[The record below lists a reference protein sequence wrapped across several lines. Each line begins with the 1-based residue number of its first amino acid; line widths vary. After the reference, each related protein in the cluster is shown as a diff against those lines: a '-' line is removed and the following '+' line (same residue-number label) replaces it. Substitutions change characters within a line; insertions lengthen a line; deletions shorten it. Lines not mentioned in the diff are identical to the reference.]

1 MKKKELVKD
10 EDQPKAIV
18 FDMDGTLVSSLPVIY
33 HCENE
38 ISRKYLNASLTLED
52 VISKFGPPAHTIIRD
67 MTRDLSDEVQSRA
80 VADYYECYRTRVPS
94 RGLVFPGI
102 PELLRRIRNS
112 GRRLALFT
120 GVEKNMMEY
129 TLTPFKLSEFFE
141 VRVTADD
148 IKKSKPDPEGINLA
162 LSRINASANESMY
175 VGDSP
180 ADIIAGKRAGVMTG
194 AALWSPENRGDPTT
208 EHPDYEFRSVRQ
220 LLDFLFPKKKSGDE
234 PYLGSRWTKERRKG
248 FIEFRKILKGQKVP
262 HREPYY
268 QFENH

>member
-1 MKKKELVKD
+1 LNENDHRRALAT
-10 EDQPKAIV
+10 PKAIV

-38 ISRKYLNASLTLED
+38 ISRKYLKVSLTLEE

-67 MTRDLSDEVQSRA
+67 MTRNLSAEVQTRA
-80 VADYYECYRTRVPS
+80 VADYYECYRSQVSS

-102 PELLRRIRNS
+102 FDLLRKIRVS

-129 TLTPFKLSEFFE
+129 TLAPFKLVDFFE
-141 VRVTADD
+141 VRITADD
-148 IKKSKPDPEGINLA
+148 VRRSKPDPEGINLA
-162 LSRINASANESMY
+162 LSRIKASPKESMY

-180 ADIIAGKRAGVMTG
+180 ADIVAGKAAGVLTG

-208 EHPDYEFRSVRQ
+208 EHPDYEFRSVQQ
-220 LLDFLFPKKKSGDE
+220 LSDYLFPKKKAGEE
-234 PYLGSRWTKERRKG
+234 PYFGSRWNTDE
-248 FIEFRKILKGQKVP
+248 L
-262 HREPYY
+262 
-268 QFENH
+268 

>member
-1 MKKKELVKD
+1 MKKEPTNIAAR
-10 EDQPKAIV
+10 PKTII

-38 ISRKYLNASLTLED
+38 ISRKYLKTSLTLED
-52 VISKFGPPAHTIIRD
+52 VISKFGPPAHRIVKD
-67 MTRDLSDEVQSRA
+67 MTQNLPDAVQTRA
-80 VADYYECYRTRVPS
+80 VSDYYECYRTHVS
-94 RGLVFPGI
+94 TQGLVFPGI
-102 PELLRRIRNS
+102 TDLLRKIKRS

-129 TLTPFKLSEFFE
+129 TLNPFKLSDYFE

-148 IKKSKPDPEGINLA
+148 ISNSKPDPEGLNLT
-162 LSRINASANESMY
+162 LSLIKASAQESMY

-180 ADIIAGKRAGVMTG
+180 ADIMAGKRAGVLTG

-220 LLDFLFPKKKSGDE
+220 LSDFLFPRRKSRQE
-234 PYLGSRWTKERRKG
+234 PYFGSRWTQKG
-248 FIEFRKILKGQKVP
+248 RD
-262 HREPYY
+262 RD
-268 QFENH
+268 